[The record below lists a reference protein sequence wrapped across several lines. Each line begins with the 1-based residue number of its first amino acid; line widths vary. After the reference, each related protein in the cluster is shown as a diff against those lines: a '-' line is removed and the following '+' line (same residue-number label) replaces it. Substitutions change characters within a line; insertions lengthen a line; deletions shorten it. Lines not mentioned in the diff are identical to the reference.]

1 VFIEHPPV
9 NSMASFNFT
18 NAVLNEGTTLIF
30 GSWVCIADGAG
41 GFCRHLIDNMK
52 PEASIAAQRSNLDE
66 FIDNLDEML
75 LPDLARRSPL
85 SMRLQ
90 VMLHQDFLGRSQSDL
105 RKGIPDF
112 HSGYTMQILSTR
124 SSLNPS
130 SSPYWKRAWITYSRS
145 EMREPRMSRG
155 PHF

>member
-75 LPDLARRSPL
+75 LPDLAREIEEESA
-85 SMRLQ
+85 
-90 VMLHQDFLGRSQSDL
+90 VDA
-105 RKGIPDF
+105 
-112 HSGYTMQILSTR
+112 T
-124 SSLNPS
+124 SSHAAPGLL
-130 SSPYWKRAWITYSRS
+130 RS
-145 EMREPRMSRG
+145 ESI
-155 PHF
+155 